1 MDLRSKDTSSFLLFM
16 DQLFDSLNGYLLF
29 DARKPLKK
37 VVRLDK
43 DSPHTKFWQS
53 AIETLRTF
61 KSSSTRGTYQI

>member
-1 MDLRSKDTSSFLLFM
+1 M